1 MFTMYLWRL
10 ELPRLRESMEEKR
23 GQKPEASSSLF
34 VTLDHDIKSFK
45 FSFIF
50 SLTDLT
56 DDKEW
61 LPGQDIERD
70 LLELPPN
77 SVKVAIRR
85 KSQLQSTSPTQIDL
99 CSLPTAPSNSPLL
112 VQLINRLDSNKPPGI
127 IINNLGS
134 FFPFIPQRLG
144 HCKALD
150 DAVQCICTAYSALL
164 CSNGSVIGQD
174 RREYYQA
181 LRSLRLACQDKND
194 VLSSNVLCAAVLLSW
209 YEVSRPPTSSRE
221 RILNCD
227 RYWLITSTIPG

>member
-1 MFTMYLWRL
+1 M
-10 ELPRLRESMEEKR
+10 PRLRESLEEKT

-34 VTLDHDIKSFK
+34 VPLDHEIKSSK
-45 FSFIF
+45 FSFTF
-50 SLTDLT
+50 SLTDLI

-61 LPGQDIERD
+61 LPGQDIKRD
-70 LLELPPN
+70 LLELQPN
-77 SVKVAIRR
+77 GVKVAIRR
-85 KSQLQSTSPTQIDL
+85 KSQLPSTSPTQIDL
-99 CSLPTAPSNSPLL
+99 FSLPTVPSNSPLL
-112 VQLINRLDSNKPPGI
+112 VQLINHLDGNKPPGI

-144 HCKALD
+144 HCRALD

-164 CSNGSVIGQD
+164 FSNGSVIGQD

-194 VLSSNVLCAAVLLSW
+194 VLSSNVLCAAILLSW
-209 YEVSRPPTSSRE
+209 YEVSRSRSSSRD

-227 RYWLITSTIPG
+227 RYWLITSTVPG

>member
-1 MFTMYLWRL
+1 MFTMYPWRL
-10 ELPRLRESMEEKR
+10 ELPRLRESLEEKR

-34 VTLDHDIKSFK
+34 VTLDHEIKSFK

-61 LPGQDIERD
+61 LPGQDSKRD
-70 LLELPPN
+70 FLGLQPN
-77 SVKVAIRR
+77 GVKVAIRR
-85 KSQLQSTSPTQIDL
+85 KSQLPSTSPTQIDL
-99 CSLPTAPSNSPLL
+99 FSLLPVPSNPPLL
-112 VQLINRLDSNKPPGI
+112 VQLINHLDGTKPPGI
-127 IINNLGS
+127 VINNLGS

-144 HCKALD
+144 HCRALD

-164 CSNGSVIGQD
+164 RSNESAIGQD

-209 YEVSRPPTSSRE
+209 YEVSRPPTSS
-221 RILNCD
+221 
-227 RYWLITSTIPG
+227 